1 MPVFDLYS
9 KRKKKAEKAG
19 QPDVYQYDTL
29 PRTLRVQI
37 TMILNDAIGPYYES
51 DPLGFASVPYNANDT
66 WDALEAIFTREK
78 GVQSLGGA
86 SNAQQRCNDF
96 ILGADQIDDCLN
108 IIDLTFNYIHRVVR
122 GKGEHELTGD
132 GIVQSPDDAIN
143 ELNIRFREA
152 GVGYQFEDGKILQ
165 VDSQFIHAEVV
176 KPALQLLS
184 DPRFKG
190 PHEEFLD
197 AHAHYRAGEYKDC
210 TVDALNAFESTMKAI
225 CDAKGWAYAKGA
237 SAAILINTIKD
248 EGLLPDYLDSSF
260 IQLQAVLKSGLP
272 KVRSETGGH
281 GQGGQ
286 PKKTPG
292 YVAAYALHL
301 LAANIVF
308 LVEAFKDGE

>member
-1 MPVFDLYS
+1 MPVYDLYS

-29 PRTLRVQI
+29 PNPLRVQI
-37 TMILNDAIGPYYES
+37 TKILNDALGPD
-51 DPLGFASVPYNANDT
+51 DP
-66 WDALEAIFTREK
+66 WDGIEEVITREK
-78 GVQSLGGA
+78 GIHSLGVA
-86 SNAQQRCNDF
+86 SSAHERCNNV
-96 ILGADQIDDCLN
+96 ILGADQIDDCLD
-108 IIDLTFNYIHRVVR
+108 IIDLAFGYIHRVLR
-122 GKGEHELTGD
+122 GKEGYELQSD
-132 GIVQSPDDAIN
+132 GIVQLPEDAIK

-152 GVGYQFEDGKILQ
+152 GVGYQFEDGKILR
-165 VDSQFIHAEVV
+165 VDSQFVHAEVV

-184 DPRFKG
+184 DPRYKG

-210 TVDALNAFESTMKAI
+210 TVDALNAFESTMKSI
-225 CDAKGWAYAKGA
+225 CDAKGWGYPEGA
-237 SAAILINTIKD
+237 PAAILIKTLRGK
-248 EGLLPDYLDSSF
+248 GLLPDYLEPSF

-272 KVRSETGGH
+272 KVRNKGGGH
-281 GQGGQ
+281 GQGSQ